1 MRPDRARRRPAPVP
15 GGGGAAVMGFA
26 RTWAVALVGLD
37 GAMVEVEA
45 DIGQTLP
52 AFSIVGLPDA
62 ALNEA
67 RERLRAAARNSGMPL
82 SPRKLTVNLTPA
94 TLPKRGSL
102 FDLSKHGY

>member
-1 MRPDRARRRPAPVP
+1 
-15 GGGGAAVMGFA
+15 MGFA

-37 GAMVEVEA
+37 GSMVEVEA

-102 FDLSKHGY
+102 FDLSKHAY